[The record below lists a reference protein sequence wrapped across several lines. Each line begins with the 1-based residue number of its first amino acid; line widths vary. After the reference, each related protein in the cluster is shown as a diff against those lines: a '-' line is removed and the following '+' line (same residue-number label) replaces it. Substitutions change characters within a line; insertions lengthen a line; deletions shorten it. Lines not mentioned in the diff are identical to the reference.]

1 MIPDMLNTLWR
12 ARRKGLGGVCAT
24 ACDLAPAGALEEKH
38 YWAGHPTNNASTP
51 NVILFIPRLDFG
63 TLLAASHRAPS

>member
-1 MIPDMLNTLWR
+1 MNPGMLNTLWR
-12 ARRKGLGGVCAT
+12 ARPKRLDGVCAT

-38 YWAGHPTNNASTP
+38 YWAGYSTNNAPNP
-51 NVILFIPRLDFG
+51 NVILFIPWLDFG